1 MSWIRHHK
9 QIFFALLGIGATL
22 VFCGYAIV
30 AYESDQCH
38 YRELRGFE
46 QVLGKKGWCR
56 IF

>member
-1 MSWIRHHK
+1 MSWVRHHK
-9 QIFFALLGIGATL
+9 QTFFALLGIGATL